1 MRLALPRIRQVD
13 RLIACSVLGTLAVT
27 WLVLVG
33 FDTLGQFLKQLGHLG
48 QHGYTLSQAA
58 IYIAYTVPRRMY
70 EHFGNAALIG
80 GLLGLGGLAGSG
92 ELTALRAAGMS
103 KLRIA
108 ASVTA
113 VIAVLTLAVMVL
125 GETVAPVGDQ
135 RAQALQLSLRAD
147 NIGLT
152 TRSGLW
158 ARDGSDIIN
167 AKGAQA
173 LDKDGH
179 QQIQLVDVR
188 VFGLDDGGQL
198 TSFRHARSAVNEGGR
213 WVLEHLRISTLDAD
227 GVHSR
232 EVASMP
238 WDTHLDARVL
248 EQSIVHPQYL
258 SMRDLYSN
266 MRYMRANHQ
275 NPGTYAVAF
284 WSHALYPL
292 NVLVLVLCA
301 MPFAF
306 GALRSGG
313 LGKRLFI
320 GVLLAIAW
328 YFLQQSMTNFGT
340 VYGLSPLLA
349 NALPA
354 MVLVVV
360 ATLYFR
366 RHG

>member
-1 MRLALPRIRQVD
+1 MRLPMPNVKRVD
-13 RLIACSVLGTLAVT
+13 RLIATTVLSTLAIV
-27 WLVLVG
+27 WLILVG
-33 FDTLGQFLKQLGHLG
+33 FDTLGQFLKQLGHVG
-48 QHGYTLSQAA
+48 QHGYTLSKAA
-58 IYIAYTVPRRMY
+58 IYIADTIPRRMY

-113 VIAVLTLAVMVL
+113 VVAVLTLAVML
-125 GETVAPVGDQ
+125 IGETLAPAGDQ
-135 RAQALQLSLRAD
+135 RAQAIQLALHSD

-158 ARDGSDIIN
+158 ARDGGDVVN

-173 LDKDGH
+173 VREDGH
-179 QQIQLVDVR
+179 QRVQLVDVR
-188 VFGLDDGGQL
+188 VFSFDDSGQL
-198 TSFRHARSAVNEGGR
+198 TEFRHAKSAENDGR
-213 WVLEHLRISTLDAD
+213 DWTLKDLRINTLDAD

-232 EVASMP
+232 EVASEP
-238 WDTHLDARVL
+238 WKTHLDARVL

-258 SMRDLYSN
+258 SMRDLYAN
-266 MRYMRANHQ
+266 MQYLRANGQ
-275 NPGTYAVAF
+275 NPGAYAVSF

-340 VYGLSPLLA
+340 VYGLSPMLA
-349 NALPA
+349 NLLPA
-354 MVLVVV
+354 MVLVIV